1 MQLTLQGLCRPFSEG
16 HPAHQ
21 YLVAQLK
28 KKWTLGL
35 KLKAKLQKD
44 FRNKA
49 TCATSPSASFLSPEV
64 DYFPPPFH
72 LPV

>member
-1 MQLTLQGLCRPFSEG
+1 MQLTLQGLCPFSEG

-35 KLKAKLQKD
+35 KLKAKLQKVL
-44 FRNKA
+44 K
-49 TCATSPSASFLSPEV
+49 
-64 DYFPPPFH
+64 
-72 LPV
+72 